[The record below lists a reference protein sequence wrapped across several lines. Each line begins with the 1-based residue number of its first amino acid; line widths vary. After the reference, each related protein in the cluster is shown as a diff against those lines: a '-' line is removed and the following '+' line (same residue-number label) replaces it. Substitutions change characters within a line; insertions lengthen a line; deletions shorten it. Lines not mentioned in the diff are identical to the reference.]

1 MMTCAFDSVVSSN
14 RSKKSIDKKAMLEL
28 DNILVWEVSS
38 NNSRD
43 YFISI
48 QSDNNKRIMVGSSKK
63 ERTVISEYQ
72 RRGFDIRCFSVF
84 YAMSERE
91 LEFYNSSLNIG
102 EYDTCVLTL
111 FSLELQLNSKYG
123 YHKGLKVYCKQHN

>member
-72 RRGFDIRCFSVF
+72 RRGCDIRCFSVF

-123 YHKGLKVYCKQHN
+123 YHKGFKVYCKQHN

>member
-1 MMTCAFDSVVSSN
+1 MTCAFDSVVSSN

-72 RRGFDIRCFSVF
+72 RRECDIRCFSVF
-84 YAMSERE
+84 YAMSEKE
-91 LEFYNSSLNIG
+91 LEFYNSSLNID
-102 EYDTCVLTL
+102 EYDTCVLSL
-111 FSLELQLNSKYG
+111 FSLELQLNHKYG
-123 YHKGLKVYCKQHN
+123 YHNDGKVYRRQHS